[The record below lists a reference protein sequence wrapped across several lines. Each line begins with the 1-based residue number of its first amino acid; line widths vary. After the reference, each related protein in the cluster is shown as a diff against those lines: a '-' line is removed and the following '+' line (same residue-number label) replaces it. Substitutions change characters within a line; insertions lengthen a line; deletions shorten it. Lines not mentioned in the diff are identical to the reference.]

1 MILFTTLLAFCITCA
16 IIELT
21 PGPNMGYLAIISLSN
36 GKRAGYAATVG
47 IALGLMIVGIAAAMG
62 LAAIIS
68 NSDYLYQL
76 LRWGGVFYMLYLAW
90 EGWKGEKETSTG
102 STKTN
107 NPSKFFKRGLIVNL
121 LNPKAAVF
129 YVAILPSFINP
140 NSEILLQALILTV
153 IYVTIASIIHST
165 VVTLANALRPYLE
178 NPQYD
183 MMVRRS
189 LSILLGCVAIWFAID
204 TAK

>member
-1 MILFTTLLAFCITCA
+1 
-16 IIELT
+16 
-21 PGPNMGYLAIISLSN
+21 MGYLAIISLSN
-36 GKRAGYAATVG
+36 GKRAGYAATIG

-68 NSDYLYQL
+68 NSNYLYQL
-76 LRWGGVFYMLYLAW
+76 LRWGGVLYMLYLAW
-90 EGWKGEKETSTG
+90 EGWKGEKETSAG

-140 NSEILLQALILTV
+140 NSEILPQALSLTV
-153 IYVTIASIIHST
+153 IYVTIASIIHAT